1 MGCKGKIVYISFIIS
16 IFVSFAFIYY
26 IYTDPVQTSFAIWI
40 LDSNIKIYSVF
51 LIIFFG
57 SFFIVNMLGR
67 IVGNSVW
74 GGGKRKDA
82 RLLPKTTQILLTTAV
97 AAVGFAIFA
106 HWAFITQFEEVGICN
121 GTYYAFPMAFRLILM
136 LLIFFWMAWMIIRDK
151 DIEDVSVWAMYAIS
165 IIVTFMGLFIANPF
179 SFINAVDF
187 SEFSMGIYD
196 NTSVTETIYNVFDGV
211 PYLYSTTGL
220 YGHYALFFL
229 LPLKIIGAGSAQV
242 VGMIA
247 LCGCLEQLATIYV
260 IHTFAPK
267 KWIKALLASA
277 AVIRTT
283 YTYPALSPTRTLFPM
298 ILCAFITF
306 LYVHNKRV
314 WFTKWFC
321 IGYTICSAAVLWNTE
336 TGIGCIIGFTAYIL
350 VEVWQQEVAIW
361 WKRWLTYCV
370 CLAFSIGS
378 ILLAIV
384 VVNIYNIFCGASYL
398 VFSSFFYPYI
408 SSSWTTD
415 WLRCNV
421 PLGNHAWIYIMLLLL
436 GCASWGWYH
445 TRIFHA
451 DKCQFMKEAKLIAGM
466 SFTGIIIFAY
476 YFNEAHWGCMDIV
489 HPIATCLVALILYKF
504 WHVMSSGN
512 GNARLEDQLHRGIVI
527 LALLIFSLLAIEVVS
542 DSIRISARYK
552 AEAYNIELL
561 REESEKLITEI
572 PAETYGVGQGI
583 NIIYHEIG
591 WNNHANYRDTT
602 AIDVADSN
610 GSMEQLVE
618 EIITQDSFLIGN
630 LISSDE
636 AILDAVLSADDSYR
650 LKKTVTVMGC
660 EYMYYVKE

>member
-1 MGCKGKIVYISFIIS
+1 MGCKGKTVYISFIIS

-26 IYTDPVQTSFAIWI
+26 IYTDSVQTSFAIWI

-51 LIIFFG
+51 LIFFFG

-74 GGGKRKDA
+74 GGAREDD

-97 AAVGFAIFA
+97 VVVGFAIFA
-106 HWAFITQFEEVGICN
+106 HWAFITQFEEFGVCN

-179 SFINAVDF
+179 SFVNAV

-242 VGMIA
+242 VGLIA

-260 IHTFAPK
+260 IHTFAPR

-283 YTYPALSPTRTLFPM
+283 YTYPAISPLRTLFPM

-306 LYVHNKRV
+306 LYIHNKQV
-314 WFTKWFC
+314 WLTKWFC
-321 IGYTICSAAVLWNTE
+321 IGYAICSAAVLWNTE

-350 VEVWQQEVAIW
+350 VEVWQQEAAIW
-361 WKRWLTYCV
+361 WKRWLTYLG

-378 ILLAIV
+378 ILLAVV
-384 VVNIYNIFCGASYL
+384 VVNIYNIICGASNL

-408 SSSWTTD
+408 SSSWTTEF
-415 WLRCNV
+415 LRCNV

-445 TRIFHA
+445 TRIFHV

-512 GNARLEDQLHRGIVI
+512 NNARFANQLHRGIVI

-542 DSIRISARYK
+542 DPIRISARYK
-552 AEAYNIELL
+552 AEAYNTELL
-561 REESEKLITEI
+561 REESEKLIAEI

-602 AIDVADSN
+602 AIDIADNN

-630 LISSDE
+630 FISVSNDE